1 MRSIIL
7 ALAIAG
13 LAGGPA
19 LAAEPQST
27 FRTTHAKSQ
36 VPVTPKQTIST
47 ANRKAGLRFNSDGSL
62 KTRKLPSGQTVGDA
76 KKAIGK

>member
-1 MRSIIL
+1 MRSVIL

-13 LAGGPA
+13 LAGGTA
-19 LAAEPQST
+19 QASEPVAFQ
-27 FRTTHAKSQ
+27 TTHAKSQ

-47 ANRKAGLRFNSDGSL
+47 ANRKAGLHFNADGSL

-76 KKAIGK
+76 KKAMAK